1 MGSRRLRAQ
10 ILRATL
16 FEIER
21 GLFHVSYRTDT
32 AEWVGHEMPAYQT
45 GTSAS
50 DARQRIEARARG
62 YGFESV
68 VWDLEPDV
76 PAILQEH
83 NCAGPGIQSAEC
95 PRDTGLAVTEAAE
108 PSSGRSARLTTL

>member
-1 MGSRRLRAQ
+1 MGSRRLHAQ

-32 AEWVGHEMPAYQT
+32 AEWPGHKMPAYQT
-45 GTSAS
+45 GISAS
-50 DARQRIEARARG
+50 DAREQIEARARG
-62 YGFESV
+62 CGFESV
-68 VWDLEPDV
+68 VWDLAPDV

-83 NCAGPGIQSAEC
+83 NSAGPGIQRVKL
-95 PRDTGLAVTEAAE
+95 PRDTSLAVATE
-108 PSSGRSARLTTL
+108 PSSGGSARLTTL